1 MITLKNVLTNSVL
14 VRDKEKPYYR
24 FCKLYK
30 DVELEPMQDLILDTG
45 IFATLNDNNEF
56 LALKGESKK
65 QQYDTITDC
74 VHFRPDMTVDGK
86 YTEEIKV
93 RFQNLLN
100 VKLTIP
106 AGTVFLKLYSV
117 DFKAFDTDT
126 VKDKLLS
133 LYCKKLNEDFYV
145 MYDKC
150 KYIAF
155 QEPTLI
161 EDKDFFLSGGF
172 EKNEQ

>member
-1 MITLKNVLTNSVL
+1 M
-14 VRDKEKPYYR
+14 
-24 FCKLYK
+24 
-30 DVELEPMQDLILDTG
+30 
-45 IFATLNDNNEF
+45 
-56 LALKGESKK
+56 
-65 QQYDTITDC
+65 TIE
-74 VHFRPDMTVDGK
+74 GK
-86 YTEEIKV
+86 YKEEIKV

-100 VKLTIP
+100 EKLIIP
-106 AGTVFLKLYSV
+106 AGTVFLKMYSV

-145 MYDKC
+145 LYDKN
-150 KYIAF
+150 KYVAF

-161 EDKDFFLSGGF
+161 EDKDFFLTGGF